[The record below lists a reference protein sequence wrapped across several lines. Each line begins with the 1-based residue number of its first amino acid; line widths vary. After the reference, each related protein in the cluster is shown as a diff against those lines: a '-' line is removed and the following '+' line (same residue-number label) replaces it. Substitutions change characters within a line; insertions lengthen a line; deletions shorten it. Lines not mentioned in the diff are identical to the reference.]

1 MTGISDY
8 DLELVHRYFDG
19 ELNAEEVMMVERLL
33 EDDLAA
39 REVLAQLRRIG
50 HVARTEALSAS
61 YQEDFSNW
69 WDAVEQQMEDP
80 SLEPPANADPIRHMG
95 PISIL
100 EGEIHE
106 SPTAGSW
113 RWLALLIALVVVGTA
128 LGAIL
133 LTSR

>member
-1 MTGISDY
+1 MTELNDH

-19 ELNAEEVMMVERLL
+19 ELNADEVMMVERLL
-33 EDDLAA
+33 EDEPEA
-39 REVLAQLRRIG
+39 REILAQLRRIG

-69 WDAVEQQMEDP
+69 WDAVEQQIEFP
-80 SLEPPANADPIRHMG
+80 SLEPTVDSDPIRHVG

-106 SPTAGSW
+106 SPRAGSR
-113 RWLALLIALVVVGTA
+113 RWLAVLIALLVIAGT
-128 LGAIL
+128 LGAFL
-133 LTSR
+133 LMTR